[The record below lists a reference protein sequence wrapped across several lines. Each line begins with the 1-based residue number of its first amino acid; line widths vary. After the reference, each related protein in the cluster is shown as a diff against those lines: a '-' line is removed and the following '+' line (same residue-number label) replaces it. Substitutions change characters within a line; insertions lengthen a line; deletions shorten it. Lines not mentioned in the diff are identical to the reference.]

1 MPETLSVFD
10 KLLPDQP
17 LNNDLYADAPSAY
30 FPALFRAISEAS
42 GLRPPREDFLLEE
55 SDLRSLEEMASN
67 PVNLRLFELLARLVG
82 ARRVLEIGSFVGL
95 SAMTYARAVG
105 EQGHVTTIEKFPH
118 FAAIAR
124 RNFQAN
130 ALADRIE
137 LLEGDAC
144 EVIGRLPAD
153 RSFDLIFIDGNK
165 ERYADYFRALEPRL
179 NPRGLFVVDDVLFH
193 GDALNSVCRTEKGNG
208 TRAMLEQAAQA
219 KDYLRLL
226 LPVGNGILL
235 LLKR

>member
-1 MPETLSVFD
+1 VSVFD

-42 GLRPPREDFLLEE
+42 GLRPPR
-55 SDLRSLEEMASN
+55 
-67 PVNLRLFELLARLVG
+67 
-82 ARRVLEIGSFVGL
+82 VLEIGSFVGL
-95 SAMTYARAVG
+95 SAMTLARAVG

-130 ALADRIE
+130 ALADRID

-144 EVIGRLPAD
+144 DVIASLPAE

-165 ERYADYFRALEPRL
+165 ERYADYFLALEPRL
-179 NPRGLFVVDDVLFH
+179 SPRGLFVVDDVLFH
-193 GDALNSVCRTEKGNG
+193 GDALNPVCRTDKGRG
-208 TRAMLEQAAQA
+208 TRAMLEQAARA
-219 KDYLRLL
+219 KNYLRLL
-226 LPVGNGILL
+226 LPIGNGILL